1 MSSNVWRT
9 LFTSNFD
16 CGQYLYHYTS
26 IEKAIKII
34 YSKQLWFSSINN
46 TNDTT
51 EAKLRIKFKKVNS
64 NKNITPDERTL
75 AVTNYL
81 SQRSDSIRIL
91 CFSQDADLTEKE
103 LNQAIKLH
111 YNHEKDK
118 YFDIS
123 GRGFALPRMWAQ
135 YASNHEGVCFIINKK
150 IFDQKLSSLVFLKE
164 SIVHYKNFFTCHEID
179 ETQLNCLYNRITQ
192 HSNGL
197 LSFLDLLYND
207 KHFIEYN
214 YFEKQKDW
222 ENEREYRYIALVD
235 RSILNPNIQI
245 NGLFDFVQG
254 IVIGEKIDPAY
265 ENVIRKSVESRCE
278 VKKIHFDTNMC
289 YVS

>member
-123 GRGFALPRMWAQ
+123 G
-135 YASNHEGVCFIINKK
+135 
-150 IFDQKLSSLVFLKE
+150 LSL
-164 SIVHYKNFFTCHEID
+164 
-179 ETQLNCLYNRITQ
+179 
-192 HSNGL
+192 
-197 LSFLDLLYND
+197 
-207 KHFIEYN
+207 
-214 YFEKQKDW
+214 
-222 ENEREYRYIALVD
+222 
-235 RSILNPNIQI
+235 
-245 NGLFDFVQG
+245 
-254 IVIGEKIDPAY
+254 
-265 ENVIRKSVESRCE
+265 
-278 VKKIHFDTNMC
+278 IHI
-289 YVS
+289 